1 MTAALSLEDRTS
13 LADALRKALQERYG
27 FATGRRQAMS
37 DGPDRLPG
45 VTHLLAELGL
55 CGLMLPESAGG
66 FGGFGGAAVDMQ
78 RIQRELGRALVVSPW
93 FDSWLA
99 AQVVLRAGRQ
109 DALLAAL
116 SDGSLSMA
124 LAVQEDCGLGKPES
138 PPTSA
143 RRDGRGWCIDGAKSC
158 VFHAGAVDRLLLR
171 ANVAGE
177 GEAWFVVVAEQAG
190 VRQRRSY
197 RLVDGSWAADL
208 AFEGAR
214 AERLAPAEAVEA
226 AGGLGAIGLL
236 QAAGRSAEL
245 LGACEAALE
254 LCVQHLRTR
263 KQFGQ
268 PLGEYQS
275 LRHRVAEMYI
285 ALEQI
290 RSAAEMAAE
299 ALEMHEQG
307 DAASARR
314 RSAQAR
320 LVASEAATWVLQ
332 QAIQLHGG
340 MGMTEELAV
349 GHYYRRLLVLIAV
362 SGGAAEALASLMSKC
377 ERHGH

>member
-1 MTAALSLEDRTS
+1 MTTALSPEDRTS

-27 FATGRRQAMS
+27 FATGRRQAMG

-55 CGLMLPESAGG
+55 GGLMLPESA
-66 FGGFGGAAVDMQ
+66 GGFGGAAVDMQ

-99 AQVVLRAGRQ
+99 AQAVLRDGRQ

-124 LAVQEDCGLGKPES
+124 LAVQEDSALGEPES
-138 PPTSA
+138 PSTWA
-143 RRDGRGWCIDGAKSC
+143 RRDGDGWCIDGAKSC
-158 VFHAGAVDRLLLR
+158 VFHAGAVDRLLVR
-171 ANVAGE
+171 ANIAGE
-177 GEAWFVVVAEQAG
+177 GEAWFVVAVEQAG

-197 RLVDGSWAADL
+197 GLVDGSWAADL
-208 AFEGAR
+208 AFEGAG
-214 AERLAPAEAVEA
+214 AERLAPPEPIEA
-226 AGGLGAIGLL
+226 AGDLGAIGLL

-254 LCVQHLRTR
+254 LSVQHLRTR

-268 PLGEYQS
+268 PLGDYQA

-290 RSAAEMAAE
+290 RSAAEMASE
-299 ALEMHEQG
+299 ALEMLEQG
-307 DAASARR
+307 DAAGAHR

-340 MGMTEELAV
+340 MGMSEELAV
-349 GHYYRRLLVLIAV
+349 GHYYRRLLVMQAV
-362 SGGAAEALASLMSKC
+362 GGGAPEALASLMSNGG
-377 ERHGH
+377 RDGD